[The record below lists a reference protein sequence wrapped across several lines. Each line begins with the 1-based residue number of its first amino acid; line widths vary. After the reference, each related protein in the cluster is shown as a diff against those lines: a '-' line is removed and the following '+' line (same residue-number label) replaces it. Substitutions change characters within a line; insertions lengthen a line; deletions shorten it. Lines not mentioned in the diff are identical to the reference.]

1 MADISKYFSVGI
13 NGVFHILILFSFLSV
28 LFFTIIIAIETQ
40 TFEEQIQDLSNSS
53 VKEVFKNL
61 SYQDKQRI
69 SSIVNAD
76 VGGGESPIDIAIER
90 YSKNSDLTLERN
102 MWVKITAV
110 QIISSIFI
118 SLIIVLMVLKFT
130 CNKDIGLFQIVK
142 ENIVTFIF
150 IGAVEYL
157 FFVNVALKYIPVLPS
172 TLTTSLIQSFKQSF
186 AT

>member
-28 LFFTIIIAIETQ
+28 LFFTIITSIETK

-61 SYQDKQRI
+61 STQDKQRL
-69 SSIVNAD
+69 SRLVNTD
-76 VGGGESPIDIAIER
+76 VGGGQSPIDIAIER
-90 YSKNSDLTLERN
+90 YSKTSDSTLERN

-110 QIISSIFI
+110 QIISSIFV

-130 CNKDIGLFQIVK
+130 CDKDIGLFDIIK
-142 ENIVTFIF
+142 ENTITFIF

-172 TLTTSLIQSFKQSF
+172 TLSTSLIKSFKQSF
-186 AT
+186 VS